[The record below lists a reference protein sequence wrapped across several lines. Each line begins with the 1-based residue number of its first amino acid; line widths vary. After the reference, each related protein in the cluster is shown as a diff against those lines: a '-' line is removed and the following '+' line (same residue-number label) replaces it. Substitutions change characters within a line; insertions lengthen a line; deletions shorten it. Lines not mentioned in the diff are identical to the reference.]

1 MMSEVDSIVLIPT
14 SHLMCDDRDFNSVL
28 TDSGP
33 LHIENLD
40 IFFDIVEDA
49 FERWCSVVGSMAPG
63 IYADY
68 HKNQAVIERMHSRF
82 EKLFECDDESVFH
95 ERAVLNMTL
104 GEFQS
109 LMAQL
114 ANAFVTPKEL
124 REFYLNIASR
134 LLRTFEDLVGG
145 DV

>member
-1 MMSEVDSIVLIPT
+1 
-14 SHLMCDDRDFNSVL
+14 
-28 TDSGP
+28 
-33 LHIENLD
+33 
-40 IFFDIVEDA
+40 
-49 FERWCSVVGSMAPG
+49 MAPG